1 MDAKG
6 VLKFLKLEGLSD
18 HLSGYVEDK
27 IELLKLELQED
38 AASLGAKVVVLL
50 VVLIFAMSCLL
61 FVSIAS
67 AILLNE
73 LMNHAYLGYFIVAG
87 VYLILTILVFS
98 MKDNSSIKNMLY
110 KAISKSFDKSK

>member
-38 AASLGAKVVVLL
+38 AASIGAKVVLL
-50 VVLIFAMSCLL
+50 VVMLIFGMSCLL

-73 LMNHAYLGYFIVAG
+73 MLDHTNLGYFIVAG
-87 VYLILTILVFS
+87 IYLVLTFLVYGLRNND
-98 MKDNSSIKNMLY
+98 KIKSMLY
-110 KAISKSFDKSK
+110 NAIGKSFDKTK